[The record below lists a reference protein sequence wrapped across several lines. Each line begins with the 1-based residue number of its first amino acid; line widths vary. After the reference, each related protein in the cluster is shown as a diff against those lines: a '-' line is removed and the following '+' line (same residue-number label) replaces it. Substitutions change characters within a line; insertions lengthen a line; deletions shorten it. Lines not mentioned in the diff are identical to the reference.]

1 MTYRTHA
8 LKALTVIGALV
19 LMAGCGSGSGGS
31 STGGSGTGG
40 SAGAPVHGGNLVF
53 AAVQDAQ
60 SMNATTVF
68 DNNSIWILEQIFQPL
83 YTVTNNGKGEMPWLA
98 TGYRSRLTRRP
109 TPFTLRPGVKFSNGK
124 PMTSADVKFSLDQNR
139 KATKGWAYI
148 DSAIKSVDD
157 PSPETVV
164 INLKYPWAPILADL
178 SLFANGIVPD
188 NYGGE
193 TEAAFYHPIGTGP
206 FKWDYWHK
214 GSALKLVRNPYYWQ
228 PGKPYLNSVTWTD
241 VPSDNTRELQLK
253 GGQAQI
259 DQTPAW
265 STVAS
270 LKSTPSVRMDLFNS
284 TQTNYLA
291 FNELRKPFQD
301 VHVRRAISL
310 AINRNALVKAVL
322 FGNGKPAN
330 SLFPPQVPY
339 YDPSTLPAI
348 STTWPRPRQQ
358 MAESSVPHGFTTT
371 LLIPAGNSDYAT
383 IGTILQAELKPL
395 GIKVNIQQLD
405 PNTANADFQ
414 SLKYDMSLTLWT
426 MDIPDPDELATFAV
440 DPTSGAKSFFT
451 AYDNPLGGQG
461 HPPRREDAE
470 HRQAPAALQHR
481 PDDAAQDAFMAFL
494 YYSPYPY
501 ATTSNVHGFY
511 VTPLG
516 NYHMENVWLSK

>member
-8 LKALTVIGALV
+8 LKALTAIVALV
-19 LMAGCGSGSGGS
+19 LMAGCGSGSTGGT
-31 STGGSGTGG
+31 STGGN
-40 SAGAPVHGGNLVF
+40 AGAPVHGGNLVF

-98 TGYRSRLTRRP
+98 TGYKISANKKVYT
-109 TPFTLRPGVKFSNGK
+109 FTLRPGVKFSNGK
-124 PMTSADVKFSLDQNR
+124 PMTSADVKFSIDQNR
-139 KATKGWAYI
+139 KAAKGWAYL
-148 DSAIKSVDD
+148 DTAIKSVQD
-157 PSPETVV
+157 PTPGTVV

-178 SLFANGIVPD
+178 SLFANGIVPN
-188 NYGGE
+188 NYGGQ
-193 TEAAFYHPIGTGP
+193 TEAQFYTHPIGTGP

-214 GSALKLVRNPYYWQ
+214 GSALKLVRNPFYWQ
-228 PGKPYLNSVTWTD
+228 KGKPYLNSVTWTD
-241 VPSDNTRELQLK
+241 VPNQNTRELQLK
-253 GGQAQI
+253 GSQAQI

-270 LKSTPSVRMDLFNS
+270 LKSTQSVKMDLFNS

-310 AINRNALVKAVL
+310 AIDRNALVKAVL

-330 SLFPPQVPY
+330 SLFPPQVPF
-339 YDPSTLPAI
+339 YDPSTPGYQFNLAAAKK
-348 STTWPRPRQQ
+348 Q
-358 MAESSVPHGFTTT
+358 MAQSSVPHGFSTT
-371 LLIPAGNSDYAT
+371 LLIAAGNSDYLT

-405 PNTANADFQ
+405 PNTANADEQ
-414 SLKYDMSLTLWT
+414 SLKYDMTLTLWT

-440 DPTSGAKSFFT
+440 DPTSGARSFFT
-451 AYDNPLGGQG
+451 AYNNPLVVKDT
-461 HPPRREDAE
+461 HLAE
-470 HRQAPAALQHR
+470 KTLNTAKRQQLYNVVQTG
-481 PDDAAQDAFMAFL
+481 AAQDAFMAFL

-516 NYHMENVWLSK
+516 NMHMENVWLSK